1 MKLIERYKKEIAPA
15 LKKELG
21 DSNINAVPTVKKISV
36 SIGIPTSQKDSKF
49 LETVD
54 QVLNRITG
62 QKPVEAKAKKSISGF
77 KIREGMVVGKFVTL
91 RGEKMWSFLD
101 KLLNI
106 TFPRVTDF
114 RGISTKVVDK
124 TGNLAVGFKEYLP
137 FPEISPDEVERVCGL
152 QVTVTTDA
160 KTKERGLALFKAL
173 GFPFQK

>member
-1 MKLIERYKKEIAPA
+1 MKLIERYKKEIVPA
-15 LKKELG
+15 LKQELG
-21 DSNINAVPTVKKISV
+21 DSNVNAVPKVKKISV

-49 LETVD
+49 LETAD
-54 QVLNRITG
+54 QVLTRITG

-77 KIREGMVVGKFVTL
+77 KVREGMIVGKFVTL

-101 KLLNI
+101 KLLNV

-114 RGISTKVVDK
+114 RGISPKIVDK

-152 QVTVTTDA
+152 QITVTTDA
-160 KTKERGLALFKAL
+160 KTKDRGLALFKAL

>member
-1 MKLIERYKKEIAPA
+1 MKLTERYKKEIAPA

-21 DSNINAVPTVKKISV
+21 DSNINAVPKVKKITVSV
-36 SIGIPTSQKDSKF
+36 GIPTSQKDSKF
-49 LETVD
+49 TETVD
-54 QVLNRITG
+54 QVLTRITG

-77 KIREGMVVGKFVTL
+77 KVREGMIVGKFVTL

-101 KLLNI
+101 KLLNV

-114 RGISTKVVDK
+114 RGISTKVIDK

-137 FPEISPDEVERVCGL
+137 FPEISPDEIERVCGL

>member
-1 MKLIERYKKEIAPA
+1 M
-15 LKKELG
+15 
-21 DSNINAVPTVKKISV
+21 
-36 SIGIPTSQKDSKF
+36 
-49 LETVD
+49 
-54 QVLNRITG
+54 
-62 QKPVEAKAKKSISGF
+62 
-77 KIREGMVVGKFVTL
+77 VGKFVTL